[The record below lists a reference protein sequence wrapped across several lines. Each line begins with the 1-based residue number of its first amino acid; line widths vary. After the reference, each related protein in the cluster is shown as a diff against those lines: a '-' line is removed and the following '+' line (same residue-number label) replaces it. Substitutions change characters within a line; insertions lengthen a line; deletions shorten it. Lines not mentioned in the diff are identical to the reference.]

1 MSLHIGTRARAALAV
16 ATIALAAACGSAS
29 GGASGGASAGTSTHQ
44 AAGVVAT
51 AQNASLSSRV
61 LVNHQGMT
69 LYTLSAE
76 RNGHFICTATA
87 KLPGSSMRC
96 LQVWKPLLVKGA
108 VHASGIGALG
118 TVMRPD
124 DGAMQLTYKG
134 LPLYTFAGDRAPGDA
149 SGNGLKDVG
158 TWKAAMVGAAA
169 SAAPATS
176 ANGGYGY

>member
-1 MSLHIGTRARAALAV
+1 MNLHIGIRARAGLAV
-16 ATIALAAACGSAS
+16 ASIVLAAACGSGSGGGSAQQAS
-29 GGASGGASAGTSTHQ
+29 GT
-44 AAGVVAT
+44 VRT
-51 AQNASLSSRV
+51 AQNATLGSTV
-61 LVNHQGMT
+61 LVNRRGMT

-108 VHASGIGALG
+108 VHAGGIGALG

>member
-16 ATIALAAACGSAS
+16 ASIALAAACGS
-29 GGASGGASAGTSTHQ
+29 GSAGTSTHQ
-44 AAGVVAT
+44 ASGVVGKAE
-51 AQNASLSSRV
+51 NAALAGTV
-61 LVNHQGMT
+61 LVNHRGMT

-108 VHASGIGALG
+108 VHAGGIGALG

>member
-16 ATIALAAACGSAS
+16 ASIALAAACGSAS
-29 GGASGGASAGTSTHQ
+29 AGSSGGTSTHQ
-44 AAGVVAT
+44 ASGVVAT
-51 AQNASLSSRV
+51 AQNAALSSRV

-87 KLPGSSMRC
+87 KLPGSSTRC
-96 LQVWKPLLVKGA
+96 LQVWKPLLVRGA
-108 VHASGIGALG
+108 VHAGTIGALG

-124 DGAMQLTYKG
+124 DGATQLTYKG
-134 LPLYTFAGDRAPGDA
+134 LPLYTFASDRAPGDA
-149 SGNGLKDVG
+149 AGNGLMDVG
-158 TWKAAMVGAAA
+158 TWRAATLGAAA
-169 SAAPATS
+169 STPSTTT